1 MRCFLKSF
9 LPLMIAASSSGVCF
23 ADELD
28 ELREEV
34 MVTRA
39 QLELLQARLGLGEAI
54 VSSNDSWRQKF
65 EVYGF
70 AQLDYIQDFERVQP
84 EWDST
89 LRPSR
94 IPTTDGQYGS
104 DGQAILSARQSRLG
118 VKAELPAGDDSIYTV
133 FEIDMFGVGSDE
145 GQTTLRL
152 RHAYGQWRSL
162 LAGQTN
168 TLFMDG
174 DLFPNVIDYWGPSGM
189 VYLRNPQIRWTP
201 VEGNNS
207 FAIAIENPGND
218 VDDGLLGAAGFNLSG
233 SETLPDLTAQYRA
246 QDAWGH
252 VQVAGILRD
261 LSYEEQ
267 STSDHEPSGSDLGY
281 GLNITSV
288 LNLGD
293 DHLRAGVVY
302 GEGIAS
308 YMNDGGMDMAPDT
321 LNPEDLTSVPLLGV
335 MAYYEHAWNDRM
347 SSAVGYSFTEVDN
360 HAQQLG
366 SAFNKGEYA
375 SVNLLYSPF
384 SQVLV
389 GAEYLWGQRTDFDGD
404 AGTDNRVQ
412 FSVKYTF
419 SSKDFF

>member
-1 MRCFLKSF
+1 MRSALRFL
-9 LPLMIAASSSGVCF
+9 LPVLVLTPAAFTF

-28 ELREEV
+28 DLRDEV
-34 MVTRA
+34 LMTRA
-39 QLELLQARLGLGEAI
+39 ELEMLQARLGLDEAI

-65 EVYGF
+65 EIYGF

-94 IPTTDGQYGS
+94 IPTLAGQYGS

-118 VKAELPAGDDSIYTV
+118 VKADFPAGDDSIYTV
-133 FEIDMFGVGSDE
+133 FEFDMFGVGSDE
-145 GQTTLRL
+145 GQTTIRL

-174 DLFPNVIDYWGPSGM
+174 DLFPNVIDYWGPAGM

-201 VEGNNS
+201 LEGRNS
-207 FAIAIENPGND
+207 FALAIENPGND
-218 VDDGLLGAAGFNLSG
+218 VDDGLLGAAGFDLSG
-233 SETLPDLTAQYRA
+233 SEALPDLTAQYRL
-246 QDAWGH
+246 QDQWGH
-252 VQVAGILRD
+252 LQVAGILRE

-267 STSDHEPSGSDLGY
+267 NTSNHEPDGSDLGY
-281 GLNITSV
+281 GINISSV
-288 LNLGD
+288 LNFGD

-308 YMNDGGMDMAPDT
+308 YMNDGGMDMAPDNLDPT
-321 LNPEDLTSVPLLGV
+321 DLAAVPLLGV
-335 MAYYEHAWNDRM
+335 VAYYEHAWNDRM

-360 HAQQLG
+360 QSLQLD

-375 SVNLLYSPF
+375 SVNVLYSPLE
-384 SQVLV
+384 QVLL
-389 GAEYLWGQRTDFDGD
+389 GAEYLWGKRTDFGG
-404 AGTDNRVQ
+404 ASGTDNRVQ